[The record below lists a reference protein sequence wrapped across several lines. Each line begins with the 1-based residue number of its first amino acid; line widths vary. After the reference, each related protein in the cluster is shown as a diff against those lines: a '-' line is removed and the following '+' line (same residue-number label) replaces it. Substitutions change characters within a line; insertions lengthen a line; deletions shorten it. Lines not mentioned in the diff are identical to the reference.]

1 MFSFIFSI
9 ICFTY
14 HISTIWFHYHH
25 QLIDRLL
32 VTIEVTANEIT
43 DCISHIKSVWRRLQL
58 TKSKLTSSKKQQ
70 QKQTLVDITP
80 RAIVDSAYKI
90 KQSQE
95 HISVEDSQNENMT
108 LIMAEIFNITN
119 LTFLIVPK
127 TKYQKNLHLLLC
139 KSSRKPQIYQL
150 NNH

>member
-1 MFSFIFSI
+1 M
-9 ICFTY
+9 
-14 HISTIWFHYHH
+14 
-25 QLIDRLL
+25 IDENFKHL
-32 VTIEVTANEIT
+32 
-43 DCISHIKSVWRRLQL
+43 
-58 TKSKLTSSKKQQ
+58 
-70 QKQTLVDITP
+70 
-80 RAIVDSAYKI
+80 VDSAYKI

-139 KSSRKPQIYQL
+139 KMSRKPQIYQL
-150 NNH
+150 NDH